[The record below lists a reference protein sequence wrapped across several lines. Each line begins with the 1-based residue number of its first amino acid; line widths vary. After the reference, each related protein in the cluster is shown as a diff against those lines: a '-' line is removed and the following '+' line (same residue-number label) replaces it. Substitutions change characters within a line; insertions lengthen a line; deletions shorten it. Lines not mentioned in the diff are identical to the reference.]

1 MLYPLY
7 MLGTWK
13 PALCIGSY
21 APCPPPLK
29 WENEG
34 GMAELRG
41 AETTIPR
48 SLKTPETR
56 IPPLSL
62 SRSQHAP
69 LLELALLGGGFFY
82 VARGYTLLAR
92 Q

>member
-7 MLGTWK
+7 KLGTWK

-21 APCPPPLK
+21 APRTPLFGDIGS
-29 WENEG
+29 NV
-34 GMAELRG
+34 AELRG

-48 SLKTPETR
+48 SLKTPETL

-69 LLELALLGGGFFY
+69 LLELALIGGGFFY